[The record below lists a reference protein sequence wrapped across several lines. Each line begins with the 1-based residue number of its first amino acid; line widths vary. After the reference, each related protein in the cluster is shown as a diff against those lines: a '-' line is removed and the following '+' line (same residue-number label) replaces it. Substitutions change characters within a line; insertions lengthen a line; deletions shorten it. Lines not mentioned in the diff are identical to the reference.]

1 MNLGEVNVRVFAS
14 DREKESPLSIETM
27 SLSEIQ
33 ETPSTD
39 FYEGLSH
46 MKGVDLTSASLRV

>member
-1 MNLGEVNVRVFAS
+1 MSNFAS
-14 DREKESPLSIETM
+14 DKEKESALSIETM
-27 SLSEIQ
+27 SINDIK

-46 MKGVDLTSASLRV
+46 MKGVDLTSAVLVLK